1 MLRVLSAIG
10 MSRYTDQ
17 QSIDG
22 FISKQLMEGRL
33 RAQHYM
39 KEGKVHVEMYKEMG
53 PFQLIMRGVL
63 EPDHYIRIG
72 TICPAIK
79 EKRGYEMV
87 ECEIHEDDHDDLYM
101 FGQEKSTLEG
111 VCFRVTEVNR
121 FYKDK
126 KLMEVERTFAS
137 CYGLSFEGK
146 VLLGIDRSE
155 DDVAAIEEVE
165 ARRRGLLRRAMEG
178 DETAIQQIQ
187 SDDDLTE
194 QEIEDRLKQED
205 VYSIFDGFLYP
216 AEGEHD
222 NYYTVLGDIV
232 YVNKLMNAETEE
244 WCYYLDLNVLGQIL
258 RVCINPCDLLG
269 KPMVG
274 CRFMGK
280 VSFFG
285 RIDPARQILED
296 PRGFY

>member
-17 QSIDG
+17 LSIDQ

-39 KEGKVHVEMYKEMG
+39 KEGRLHVEMYKEMG
-53 PFQLIMRGVL
+53 PFQLIMRGAL
-63 EPDHYIRIG
+63 EPDHHIRISM
-72 TICPAIK
+72 ICPSIK
-79 EKRGYEMV
+79 EKRGYEMI
-87 ECEIHEDDHDDLYM
+87 ECEIHEDDNDDLYL

-111 VCFRVTEVNR
+111 ICLRISEVNR

-126 KLMEVERTFAS
+126 KLMDLEKAFVS

-146 VLLGIDRSE
+146 ILLGIDRSE
-155 DDVAAIEEVE
+155 DDMAAIEEIE
-165 ARRRGLLRRAMEG
+165 SHRRGLLQRAIDG
-178 DETAIQQIQ
+178 DERAIHQIQ
-187 SDDDLTE
+187 KEDDRTE
-194 QEIEDRLKQED
+194 QEIEDRLRQED

-216 AEGEHD
+216 AEGAQD

-232 YVNKLMNAETEE
+232 HINKLMNDETEE

-258 RVCINPCDLLG
+258 RVCINPKDLLG
-269 KPMVG
+269 QPMQG
-274 CRFMGK
+274 CRFLGK

-285 RIDPARQILED
+285 RLDPARMILED